1 MYSSYLKN
9 YSNGKAYPQRI
20 LSCSHAWAPLNLTC
34 SPFLK
39 HFLAELRKLYVFS
52 SSRNSSRLISFMKS
66 VQIKH
71 CMNQIIGNIP
81 RAYMKISFEIHHKS
95 ILERG
100 KA

>member
-1 MYSSYLKN
+1 MYSSYLN

-20 LSCSHAWAPLNLTC
+20 LICSHAWAPLNLTS

-39 HFLAELRKLYVFS
+39 HFLAELRKLCVFS

-66 VQIKH
+66 FQIKH

-81 RAYMKISFEIHHKS
+81 RTYIKISFEIHHES